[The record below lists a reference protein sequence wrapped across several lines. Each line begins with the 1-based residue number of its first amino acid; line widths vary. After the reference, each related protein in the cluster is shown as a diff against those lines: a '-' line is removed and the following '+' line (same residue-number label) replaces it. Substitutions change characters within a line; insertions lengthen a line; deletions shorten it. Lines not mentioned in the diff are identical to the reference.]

1 MKYTLITLLFAI
13 LLGLPFICQ
22 ASSLES
28 ELKDIQNNLLK
39 QQDTL
44 LSHELT
50 LDSTLIQ
57 RMKYDGMGGIFS
69 GSAKKKLERRMAE
82 SEADITRSLGEVK
95 ELEKR
100 VQTKI
105 QEIGDYYKSSGD
117 YEAAI
122 KWYLRLLNRD
132 DKVKFKISRCYK
144 SLENYSKAVEWLKAM
159 AVNDTISF
167 EISDCYRLDQNY
179 INEITWLFKTIEP
192 YGFSAVENKALNRLE
207 SHEYAQKLDHFPKYF
222 LRIHKTFMTMTFK
235 AFSES
240 ITKVDDPYLKAVE
253 YFARHYGLTDNASAS
268 SRIVDLYRQKFEK
281 AQADFNY
288 QTKQAD
294 EYYLSKLR
302 EAERRMDQARRYYDD
317 QLNDARRRY
326 DMELKDLQD
335 KIRHWRKKVKELEA
349 QTTPAP
355 ATPQEINSAKRWVEH
370 YKREYDNLNSTWG
383 RDRFIENYTDDAK
396 RRMERARRE
405 YEEIIRNRTNII
417 EEYLKPYKA
426 QLSEAR
432 EEYKRMDSIHSHV
445 FGN

>member
-1 MKYTLITLLFAI
+1 
-13 LLGLPFICQ
+13 
-22 ASSLES
+22 
-28 ELKDIQNNLLK
+28 
-39 QQDTL
+39 
-44 LSHELT
+44 
-50 LDSTLIQ
+50 
-57 RMKYDGMGGIFS
+57 
-69 GSAKKKLERRMAE
+69 
-82 SEADITRSLGEVK
+82 
-95 ELEKR
+95 
-100 VQTKI
+100 
-105 QEIGDYYKSSGD
+105 
-117 YEAAI
+117 
-122 KWYLRLLNRD
+122 
-132 DKVKFKISRCYK
+132 
-144 SLENYSKAVEWLKAM
+144 
-159 AVNDTISF
+159 
-167 EISDCYRLDQNY
+167 
-179 INEITWLFKTIEP
+179 
-192 YGFSAVENKALNRLE
+192 
-207 SHEYAQKLDHFPKYF
+207 
-222 LRIHKTFMTMTFK
+222 MTFK